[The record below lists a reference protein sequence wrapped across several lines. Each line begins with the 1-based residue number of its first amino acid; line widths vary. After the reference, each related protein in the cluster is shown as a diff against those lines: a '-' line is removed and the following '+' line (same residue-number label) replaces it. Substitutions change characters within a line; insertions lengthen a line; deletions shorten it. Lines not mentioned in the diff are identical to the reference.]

1 MIALPD
7 NTPLVQFESGQ
18 VVAFERQW
26 LVRSLERAA
35 KKAGYP
41 HWWLAEHVAE
51 SVSTYLQFRVEEN
64 VVAMPRLAQ
73 AVQEALQ
80 VIGYAEV
87 ANYFVPGPPPY
98 RVSLWELARSA
109 GSGYELAFFDALGRT
124 IQAIIANNTRHFELF
139 GLERCVKQLRGKKV
153 WSRDCDALRAEIVSF
168 VREQICIANPA
179 QEISFSL
186 S

>member
-7 NTPLVQFESGQ
+7 STPLVQFESGQ

-51 SVSTYLQFRVEEN
+51 SVSAYLQFRIEAN

-73 AVQEALQ
+73 AVQAALQ

-87 ANYFVPGPPPY
+87 ANHFDPGPPPH

-109 GSGYELAFFDALGRT
+109 GSGYELAFFDSLGRT
-124 IQAIIANNTRHFELF
+124 IQDVVEGHICNFELF
-139 GLERCVKQLRGKKV
+139 GLEHCVKQLRGKKV
-153 WSRDCDALRAEIVSF
+153 WSRDCDALRVEIVGF

-179 QEISFSL
+179 KEISFSL
-186 S
+186 R

>member
-7 NTPLVQFESGQ
+7 
-18 VVAFERQW
+18 QW

-51 SVSTYLQFRVEEN
+51 SVSAYLLFRVEEN

-73 AVQEALQ
+73 AVQAALQ

-87 ANYFVPGPPPY
+87 ANHFVPGPPPH

-109 GSGYELAFFDALGRT
+109 GNGYELAFFDALGRT
-124 IQAIIANNTRHFELF
+124 IHEIVSGHIAHFDLF
-139 GLERCVKQLRGKKV
+139 GMERCVKQLRNKKL
-153 WSRDCDALRAEIVSF
+153 WSRDCDVLRAEIVSF
-168 VREQICIANPA
+168 VREQIAIANPS
-179 QEISFSL
+179 QEIAFSL
-186 S
+186 R